1 MTKPLHLE
9 IVTPEK
15 VVVNE
20 TVSYVAAPGILG
32 EFGVLPGHLP
42 LLSALVPGKV
52 TYQVGDNRKYAFVGG
67 GFAEVTDNKIS
78 VLAESAEQLEEI
90 DVERARRAYERARKR
105 FSAPTPDIDVVRAEA
120 ALNRAIQRLNLVAMK

>member
-20 TVSYVAAPGILG
+20 TVSYVAGPGILG
-32 EFGVLPGHLP
+32 EFGVLPGQLP

-52 TYQVGDNRKYAFVGG
+52 TYQVGDKRKYAFVGG
-67 GFAEVTDNKIS
+67 GFAEVADNKIS
-78 VLAESAEQLEEI
+78 ILAESAEQLEDI

-105 FSAPTPDIDVVRAEA
+105 LSAPTPDIDIVRAEA